1 MFMSSLNMDL
11 FGGLLS
17 CMVNHE
23 EKIDATF
30 GTFSGLCEHSRM
42 VHGFVVGILMRCYAT
57 TNIKAFEREQISRSV
72 TSNNAWLIA
81 ALWTWVFVAL
91 NILGLIVRIPTA
103 MSKPD

>member
-1 MFMSSLNMDL
+1 
-11 FGGLLS
+11 
-17 CMVNHE
+17 
-23 EKIDATF
+23 
-30 GTFSGLCEHSRM
+30 
-42 VHGFVVGILMRCYAT
+42 MRCYAT

-91 NILGLIVRIPTA
+91 NILGLIVRILTA